1 MSEHTTPP
9 EGEPSA
15 ETPEQAAP
23 QTESASASPGEPGAG
38 AASETA
44 ESAGIQALPLGAL
57 AGLPAA
63 DLLSTC
69 LSLLAA
75 KAWQGMG
82 LVPNPL
88 TGKTEKNLDD
98 ARLAID
104 AYAAV
109 FELLRARLEEQPRR
123 EMENVLTMLRVNF
136 VEKSAG

>member
-1 MSEHTTPP
+1 MPEHVTPP
-9 EGEPSA
+9 QGEAPA
-15 ETPEQAAP
+15 ETQEQAAP
-23 QTESASASPGEPGAG
+23 RTESAPASHGGPTPDPASEATEGAG
-38 AASETA
+38 V
-44 ESAGIQALPLGAL
+44 QAVPLAAL

-63 DLLSTC
+63 DLVSTF

-104 AYAAV
+104 AYAAM
-109 FELLRARLEEQPRR
+109 FELLRARIAEPPRR
-123 EMENVLTMLRVNF
+123 EMENVLTTLRLNF
-136 VEKSAG
+136 VEKSSG

>member
-1 MSEHTTPP
+1 M
-9 EGEPSA
+9 
-15 ETPEQAAP
+15 
-23 QTESASASPGEPGAG
+23 
-38 AASETA
+38 
-44 ESAGIQALPLGAL
+44 
-57 AGLPAA
+57 PAA
-63 DLLSTC
+63 DLLSTW

-109 FELLRARLEEQPRR
+109 FEVLRARLEEQPRR

>member
-1 MSEHTTPP
+1 MPEHTTPP
-9 EGEPSA
+9 QGEPSG

-44 ESAGIQALPLGAL
+44 EGAGIQALPLGAL

-63 DLLSTC
+63 DLLSTW

-109 FELLRARLEEQPRR
+109 FEVLCARLEEQPRR